1 MNIGKLNQRITI
13 QKKET
18 SVDENGFEVEE
29 WSDFKSVWS
38 SVKNING
45 KEFFQAQ
52 QAQSQA
58 SKKVTIR
65 YLKDLDSSL
74 DPDVSL
80 KYRIKYKN
88 NNYNLIY
95 SDNIQEQ
102 NKFIELLLESE

>member
-18 SVDENGFEVEE
+18 LTNEDGFEVEE
-29 WSDFKSVWS
+29 WINHKTVWA

-58 SKKVTIR
+58 SKKICIR

-74 DPDVSL
+74 DPKVTL

-95 SDNIQEQ
+95 SDNIQEK
-102 NKFIELLLESE
+102 NKFIELLLEGE

>member
-1 MNIGKLNQRITI
+1 MNIGRLKQRITI

-18 SVDENGFEVEE
+18 LIDENGFEVEE
-29 WSDFKSVWS
+29 WIDYKTVWA

-65 YLKDLDSSL
+65 YLRDLDSSL
-74 DPDVSL
+74 DSNVSL
-80 KYRIKYKN
+80 KHRIKYKS

-102 NKFIELLLESE
+102 NRFIELLLEGE

>member
-1 MNIGKLNQRITI
+1 MNIGRLNQRITI
-13 QKKET
+13 QKKEILI
-18 SVDENGFEVEE
+18 DDNGFEVEE
-29 WSDFKSVWS
+29 WADYKSVWA

-52 QAQSQA
+52 QAKSQA

-74 DPDVSL
+74 DPNVSL
-80 KYRIKYKN
+80 KYKIKYKN

-102 NKFIELLLESE
+102 NRFIELLLEGE

>member
-1 MNIGKLNQRITI
+1 MNIGRLNRRITI

-18 SVDENGFEVEE
+18 LIDENGFEVEE
-29 WSDFKSVWS
+29 WADYKTVWA

-52 QAQSQA
+52 QAKSQA

-74 DPDVSL
+74 DPNVSL
-80 KYRIKYKN
+80 KYKIKYKN

-102 NKFIELLLESE
+102 NRFIELLLEGE